1 MFTGATL
8 LLVLAVYPLYRLG
21 VWVDSL
27 TARNDRSKAIS

>member
-8 LLVLAVYPLYRLG
+8 LLIVAPFFLYKLG

-27 TARNDRSKAIS
+27 TARND